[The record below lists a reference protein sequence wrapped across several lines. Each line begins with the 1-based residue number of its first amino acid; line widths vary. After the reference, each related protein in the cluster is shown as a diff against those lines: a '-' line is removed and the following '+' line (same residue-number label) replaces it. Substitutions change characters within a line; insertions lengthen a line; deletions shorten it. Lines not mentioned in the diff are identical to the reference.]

1 MQQIEKCSNDRVR
14 HPILPRMSAG
24 SIDRKVKV
32 VHMKNEDKMYARSS
46 YKNKQASA
54 ACNLSNKNW
63 GNAWLA
69 TELLP

>member
-1 MQQIEKCSNDRVR
+1 
-14 HPILPRMSAG
+14 MSAG